1 MNRTYLSRWPM
12 FVAAGCMLLSLAA
25 APALAQEEGEP
36 RVVEEVIAQVNS
48 DVITLSMLRREMREL
63 VTNLRQRGM
72 SEQQATD
79 EVARRQPEI
88 IANLI
93 HEQLLIQKG
102 RELGFE
108 QEVEAEVNR
117 RMLAVA
123 REQNITSLEAL
134 DRALVASD
142 LDPAQIRQTLRTEIM
157 KEMVMG
163 REVDARIYFGLSS
176 EEVRR
181 YYDTHRERF
190 RRPESFTLSE
200 IYLSF
205 AGRNEEEVRARA
217 AQIVAQARAAGA
229 DFATLAVTHSE
240 RTDQTGVRVAP
251 QTRGALGR
259 IQVTDINVP
268 AVANALRNV
277 PAGGVTDPI
286 RMEEGY
292 LILRVD
298 AREAGAEPTFEENRV
313 REVMTSER
321 AGPARINYLRALR
334 EDSYV
339 RIAAGYRD
347 AVMPFL
353 NTTPA
358 ATPAA
363 ASATQQTSAPA
374 PAATTPPA
382 PAATQPAQNNAA
394 PSGNRRP

>member
-1 MNRTYLSRWPM
+1 MNRTYLSRLSM
-12 FVAAGCMLLSLAA
+12 FALALGMLLSSAA
-25 APALAQEEGEP
+25 LPALAQEEGEP

-48 DVITLSMLRREMREL
+48 EVITLSMLRREMREL
-63 VTNLRQRGM
+63 VTNLQQRGM
-72 SEQQATD
+72 SEQQANE

-93 HEQLLIQKG
+93 HEQLLVQKG

-123 REQNITSLEAL
+123 REQNIRTLEEL
-134 DRALVASD
+134 ERAMRASN

-157 KEMVMG
+157 KEMVLG
-163 REVDARIYFGLSS
+163 REVDAKIYFGLSS

-181 YYDTHRERF
+181 FFDANRERF
-190 RRPESFTLSE
+190 RRSESVTLSE

-229 DFATLAVTHSE
+229 DFGALAVTHSD
-240 RTDQTGVRVAP
+240 RTDQAGVRVAP
-251 QTRGALGR
+251 QTRGVLGR
-259 IQVTDINVP
+259 IQIRDITVP

-277 PAGGVTDPI
+277 PAGGVSDPI
-286 RMEEGY
+286 RMDEGY
-292 LILRVD
+292 LILRVET
-298 AREAGAEPTFEENRV
+298 REAAAEPTFEENRV
-313 REVMTSER
+313 REAMTTER
-321 AGPARINYLRALR
+321 LGPARLNYLRELR
-334 EDSYV
+334 ADAYV
-339 RIAAGYRD
+339 RVAASYRD

-358 ATPAA
+358 APPASATTQQRPNTPAA
-363 ASATQQTSAPA
+363 NQPA
-374 PAATTPPA
+374 PAVNRPP
-382 PAATQPAQNNAA
+382 QNNAA
-394 PSGNRRP
+394 PGGNRRP

>member
-1 MNRTYLSRWPM
+1 MNRTYLSRWPL
-12 FVAAGCMLLSLAA
+12 FVAAGFMLLSLAVT
-25 APALAQEEGEP
+25 PARAQEEGEP
-36 RVVEEVIAQVNS
+36 RIVEEVIAQVNS

-93 HEQLLIQKG
+93 NEQLLIQKG

-123 REQNITSLEAL
+123 REQGITSIEAL
-134 DRALVASD
+134 DRALVASE

-163 REVDARIYFGLSS
+163 REVDAKIYFGLSA

-190 RRPESFTLSE
+190 RRPESLTLSE

-205 AGRNEEEVRARA
+205 AGRGEEDVRARA
-217 AQIVAQARAAGA
+217 AQIVAQARAEGA
-229 DFATLAVTHSE
+229 DFGTLAVTHSE

-251 QTRGALGR
+251 QTRGVLGR

-268 AVANALRNV
+268 AVADALRNV
-277 PAGGVTDPI
+277 PANGVTNPI

-298 AREAGAEPTFEENRV
+298 AREAGGEPTFEENRV
-313 REVMTSER
+313 REAMTGER
-321 AGPARINYLRALR
+321 VGPARINYLRTLR

-353 NTTPA
+353 NTVPA

-363 ASATQQTSAPA
+363 ASATTQPANA

-382 PAATQPAQNNAA
+382 PAPAQPAPNNAA
-394 PSGNRRP
+394 PAGNRRP